1 MGFYEKEDWDRIVYT
16 IDYEREGYPIIEHRL
31 GDIVWD
37 YAEDGGGGRDRMF
50 VEENELYRREKLF
63 PWRELVQTFDTEAE
77 AKHALLLCHRA
88 DMYENRGTDVGPWVF
103 DNREDAENEVREMLA
118 EDAELDDEAAPRP
131 AA

>member
-1 MGFYEKEDWDRIVYT
+1 MNWYEKEDWDRIVYT

-37 YAEDGGGGRDRMF
+37 YAEDGGGGQDRMF
-50 VEENELYRREKLF
+50 VEENELYRRENLF

-88 DMYENRGTDVGPWVF
+88 DMYENRGSNGNSWVYEK
-103 DNREDAENEVREMLA
+103 REDAEEAQREDL
-118 EDAELDDEAAPRP
+118 EEDDEPAAPAP